1 MTHALHTRTVTPAL
15 AARLALALFA
25 LPVLM
30 APAAA
35 AEGEALFRQQCGT
48 CHSVKRDDGP
58 RAGPSL
64 HGVVGRKAGSAADY
78 EYSDALRKAGITWDT
93 ATLERWLTNSNEFL
107 PGSVMN
113 YRQTNDTV
121 RREIIRFLQT
131 SAAD

>member
-1 MTHALHTRTVTPAL
+1 
-15 AARLALALFA
+15 
-25 LPVLM
+25 M